1 MVTYYGERGLKTLGE
16 YASSEKGPYTS
27 VKGYGLNSRYVVE
40 DVPYLLVAAASL
52 EKSCGIPTPIMDV
65 CINLASA
72 IMQTDYVKYG
82 YSLENMGLKGFTK
95 EEIYQRV

>member
-1 MVTYYGERGLKTLGE
+1 
-16 YASSEKGPYTS
+16 
-27 VKGYGLNSRYVVE
+27 
-40 DVPYLLVAAASL
+40 
-52 EKSCGIPTPIMDV
+52 MDV

-82 YSLENMGLKGFTK
+82 YSLENMGLKGLTK